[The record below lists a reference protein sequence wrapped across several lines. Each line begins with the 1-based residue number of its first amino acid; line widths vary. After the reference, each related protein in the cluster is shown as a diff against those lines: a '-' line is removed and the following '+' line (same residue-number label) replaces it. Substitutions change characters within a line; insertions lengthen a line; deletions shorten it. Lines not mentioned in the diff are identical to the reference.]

1 MGGFLR
7 ERVVDILCFYCLI
20 VVVFV
25 GYFRERK
32 KTQRRGEDN
41 KIKGGE
47 AFRNVKK
54 SQRGEVIS
62 TSLMKLKQYKDFVH
76 TPF

>member
-1 MGGFLR
+1 M
-7 ERVVDILCFYCLI
+7 VDILSVYCFK

-25 GYFRERK
+25 GYFGERK
-32 KTQRRGEDN
+32 KKNTQRRE
-41 KIKGGE
+41 KIIKGGE

-62 TSLMKLKQYKDFVH
+62 TSLMKSQQYKDFVH